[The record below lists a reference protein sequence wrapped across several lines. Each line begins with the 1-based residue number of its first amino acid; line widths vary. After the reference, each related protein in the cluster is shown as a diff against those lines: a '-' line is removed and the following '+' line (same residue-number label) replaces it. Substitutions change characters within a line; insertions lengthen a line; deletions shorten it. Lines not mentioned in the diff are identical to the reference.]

1 MKASIVIANYNNS
14 NFIEE
19 CINSLNAQTYKN
31 IEIIF
36 FDDNSNDNSVE
47 IITKFNHVKTI
58 QNKTQTKYGSINQM
72 NAFKKSVELSTGDI
86 IFFLD
91 SDDYFKKN
99 KVEKIINF
107 FLENK
112 EKKIVFDFPIILKEN
127 EEFYIRKNKNFFNT
141 YWGYIHPT
149 SCISI
154 RKEFIDEVFD
164 GIINDEFT
172 DIWLDLRVLLFSKF
186 LDNYNTINENLTFYR
201 QFEGNISS
209 KFKKFKKTWWKRRG
223 EAHDYFFYFMKK
235 NNLNT
240 KKNLDFYIT
249 KIINK
254 FIK

>member
-19 CINSLNAQTYKN
+19 CINSLNEQTYKN

-154 RKEFIDEVFD
+154 RKEFINEVFD
-164 GIINDEFT
+164 GVINDEFT

-235 NNLNT
+235 NNFNT

>member
-154 RKEFIDEVFD
+154 RKEFINEVFD
-164 GIINDEFT
+164 VIINDEFT